1 MKINRFVQF
10 SVSFVE
16 RHFDGIINQSRNVKP
31 LLVDTKFRYRPIT
44 EIATIFIKIVENRH
58 IWPKWNKTLQN
69 RETL

>member
-1 MKINRFVQF
+1 MKIYRFVQF

-31 LLVDTKFRYRPIT
+31 LLVDTKLSYRPIT
-44 EIATIFIKIVENRH
+44 EIAKNRD
-58 IWPKWNKTLQN
+58 IWPKWHKTLQN